1 MQHLTVGH
9 IAFHSAGSRLSLGAA
24 RACLLL
30 KDPRMGKYL
39 MSLVLMLWWVVQLV
53 THA

>member
-1 MQHLTVGH
+1 MSHLLFTAYVVG
-9 IAFHSAGSRLSLGAA
+9 FHWCGSGL
-24 RACLLL
+24 LLL
-30 KDPRMGKYL
+30 KDPSMGKYM